1 MELIAITALCISL
14 SFLLTPCAS
23 RQIQVQP
30 SHDQALNLR
39 DGFLI
44 PPRKLRLIE
53 EAATTKVDGG
63 KELLSCG
70 ASAGNYLFFVGTKIR
85 LSCPGKHHKKAGTTH
100 ARGGTRQERAE
111 GGTEASQLFTMDYS
125 HVRRRRPINNK
136 SLPVSP

>member
-39 DGFLI
+39 VGFLI
-44 PPRKLRLIE
+44 TPRKLRLIE
-53 EAATTKVDGG
+53 EAATTTVDGG

-70 ASAGNYLFFVGTKIR
+70 KVREASA
-85 LSCPGKHHKKAGTTH
+85 GKHHKKAGTTH

-125 HVRRRRPINNK
+125 HVRRRRPVNNK

>member
-39 DGFLI
+39 VGFLI

-70 ASAGNYLFFVGTKIR
+70 ASAG
-85 LSCPGKHHKKAGTTH
+85 KHHKKAGTTR
-100 ARGGTRQERAE
+100 ARGGTRQEPAE

-125 HVRRRRPINNK
+125 HVRRRRPVNNK